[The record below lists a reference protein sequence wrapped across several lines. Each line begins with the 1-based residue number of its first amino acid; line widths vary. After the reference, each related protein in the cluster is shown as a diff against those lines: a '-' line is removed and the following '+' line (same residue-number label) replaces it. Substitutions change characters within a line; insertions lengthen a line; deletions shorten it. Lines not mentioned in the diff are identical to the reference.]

1 MFDTFCSILCKK
13 LHFSEL
19 PHSSMDSHQESK
31 QNYTLSFRE
40 LHKIQRQV
48 LQPSPAY
55 VTDQAAAVASGSFTK
70 VTQDSGLDD
79 GFLHGR
85 HAFSAGS
92 QSQVKNKTQVFLP
105 GRKCI
110 LLSCP
115 QLLYSTVQN
124 CYKRL
129 RMEGYTLAKVQIV

>member
-1 MFDTFCSILCKK
+1 
-13 LHFSEL
+13 
-19 PHSSMDSHQESK
+19 MDSHQESK

-110 LLSCP
+110 FLSCT

-129 RMEGYTLAKVQIV
+129 RMEGYTLTKVQIV